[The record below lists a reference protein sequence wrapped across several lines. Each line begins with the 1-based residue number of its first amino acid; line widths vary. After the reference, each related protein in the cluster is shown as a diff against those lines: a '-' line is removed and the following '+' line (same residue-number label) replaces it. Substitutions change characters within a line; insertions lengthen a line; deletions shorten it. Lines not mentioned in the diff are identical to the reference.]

1 MSNMFLLYQFW
12 VCISRII
19 LSNMALVK
27 NNAAVGAD
35 IANSIVDMSRCRTKN
50 TTIQSPQLPSHA
62 SRVVC
67 VGGSVIDTVA
77 KSSAEMIIGT
87 SNQGKIHL
95 SHGGVGRNVAEVL
108 GRLGS
113 KPLLYTAIG
122 DDDGGKSILSHLQK
136 ECGVIT
142 TTESVNVARGYNT
155 AQYLAL
161 LDHDSD
167 LVGGVADMEALSQIP
182 IPAVE
187 DLRGVDYLVL
197 DSNGPV
203 DVVTRAA
210 KNGVEAGCH
219 VCFEPTSVPK
229 AQMLS
234 NSAEFVECLSY
245 VFPNNDELLAMAE
258 ALNDGKISLGGNNDS
273 LDEYKAIKDASSIL
287 LSRMKSNNAHVIITL
302 GSRGVLLASKNEDPD
317 FRHFPADTLLE
328 TAKSSNGA
336 GDTLAGAFIHA
347 LLKGGTEMDA
357 VRFGMEA
364 ALLSL
369 DAEQAITPKLSA
381 LQYKQAT

>member
-1 MSNMFLLYQFW
+1 
-12 VCISRII
+12 
-19 LSNMALVK
+19 MALVK

-50 TTIQSPQLPSHA
+50 TTIQSPQLPSQ

-77 KSSAEMIIGT
+77 KSSAKMIVGT

-113 KPLLYTAIG
+113 GPLFYTAIG
-122 DDDGGKSILSHLQK
+122 DDEGGKSILSHLQQ

-142 TTESVNVARGYNT
+142 TTKSVNVARGYNT

-203 DVVTRAA
+203 DVVIRAA

-229 AQMLS
+229 AEMLS

-245 VFPNNDELLAMAE
+245 VFPNEMELIVMAE

-273 LDEYKAIKDASSIL
+273 LDEYKAIKDAASIL
-287 LSRMKSNNAHVIITL
+287 LSRMKPSNAHVIITL
-302 GSRGVLLASKNEDPD
+302 GSRGVLLASKKEGAE
-317 FRHFPADTLLE
+317 FRHFPADIVLE
-328 TAKSSNGA
+328 AKSSNGA

-347 LLKGGTEMDA
+347 LLKGGTEIDA

-369 DAEQAITPKLSA
+369 DAEQAIPPKLSA